1 MLDTI
6 VINGQVVTPEGA
18 GAWEIGIAGET
29 IAAVAQPG
37 TLPREGARVLDA
49 AGLVVVPGGIDP
61 HPDAIRS
68 GYPSFKVFTTDV
80 LPPHPKRQGNRLD
93 FGRIGYA
100 MEKVVP
106 AGRIST

>member
-1 MLDTI
+1 
-6 VINGQVVTPEGA
+6 
-18 GAWEIGIAGET
+18 
-29 IAAVAQPG
+29 
-37 TLPREGARVLDA
+37 
-49 AGLVVVPGGIDP
+49 
-61 HPDAIRS
+61 PDAIRS
-68 GYPSFKVFTTDV
+68 GYPSFKVFTTNV